1 LVVCVY
7 VMGVCAA
14 IWLGSIIGAR
24 ENLIEGALIYIGFGA
39 FAVVGALL
47 VAKRPAN
54 VVGWILV
61 AVSLVVP
68 VHVGEF
74 YAAYMMTTG
83 REPGLLVIFGAWIN
97 AWYWYLTLAL
107 AFLFLPLLFPDGRL
121 ISRRWLLFATP
132 PGLGVVGA
140 VVLGAL
146 TQTLTGTETG
156 YRIENP
162 IGIDGLGNVE
172 ELPVFG
178 ALGILFTIGG
188 IGAVASVVVR
198 FRRSRGIERQQMK
211 WFLYAAA
218 PIPAILVTD
227 YVPGIFSELVFVWV
241 LISLPTAIGIAILR
255 YRLYDIDVIINRTL
269 VYGVLTVT
277 FVLVYLGSVVTLQ
290 AVFRTL
296 TGQSSDLAVVAST
309 LAIAALFSPLRRRV
323 QSFVDRRFYR
333 RKYDASKILEAF
345 ATRLRNET
353 ELEALDSELKGVVL
367 ETVQPEHVGLWL
379 REPGGGAPGESV
391 KEREV

>member
-1 LVVCVY
+1 VVCVY

-24 ENLIEGALIYIGFGA
+24 ENLIEGALLYIGFGA

-83 REPGLLVIFGAWIN
+83 REPGTLAVFGAWIN
-97 AWYWYLTLAL
+97 AWYWYLTLVL

-121 ISRRWLLFATP
+121 ISRRWLLLATP
-132 PGLGVVGA
+132 PGLGVFGA

-146 TQTLTGTETG
+146 TQTLTGSETD

-172 ELPVFG
+172 ELPVFE

-188 IGAVASVVVR
+188 IGAVSSVVVR

-227 YVPGIFSELVFVWV
+227 YVPGIFGELVFVWV
-241 LISLPTAIGIAILR
+241 LISLPIAIGIAILR

-269 VYGVLTVT
+269 VYAALTVAL
-277 FVLVYLGSVVTLQ
+277 VLVYLGSVVTLQ

-309 LAIAALFSPLRRRV
+309 LAIAALFSPLRRWV

-333 RKYDASKILEAF
+333 RKYDASKILEGFSA
-345 ATRLRNET
+345 RLRNET
-353 ELEALDSELKGVVL
+353 DLEVL
-367 ETVQPEHVGLWL
+367 SGDLVSVTRETLQPEHASLWL
-379 REPGGGAPGESV
+379 QDGVENFGQRPP
-391 KEREV
+391 

>member
-1 LVVCVY
+1 VVCVY